1 MSIQPQQTK
10 QIGIK
15 TDLRENA
22 MGLPGV
28 LMQGI
33 ATIAPAFSILAA
45 FVFTVSLAGIVTPWA
60 YLIAAVI
67 LAVQA
72 LSTAQVA
79 KEFPSAGGWYTWIAR
94 TLEPRSGFFAG
105 WIFTIW
111 LPPVG
116 ALTFAFLAKTV
127 LEPAIKQYYGVTIY
141 WWIYV
146 IVGLALV
153 AWWAY
158 AGIKVSERLMI
169 ITGIIEIVLMV
180 ALAITGLARPGPG
193 GFNASSFSFS
203 NFSNAPN
210 MFLAIVFTIFAYSG
224 WEATGPIAEES
235 KNPKRL
241 IPLGL
246 IGSVLV
252 LMVYE
257 VFSSWGYLVGIG
269 TNKVGTIPP
278 ATAWPVATMAQRVW
292 AGAWIL
298 LLFALLNSTIAV
310 SIACF
315 NGGTRTWYAMGRSGV
330 LPAWLGKVS
339 PTRKTPD
346 NAITL
351 ELLVNVLAFVL
362 AIIFGV
368 ADVFFTWALTITLG
382 LILMYILSNIGVMKY
397 YLGEARSRFNPLL
410 HGVIPVAATV
420 AVGYVGYKSVVPLPA
435 PPVKWAPIIFVVY
448 MAIGAA
454 ILIYLRIRGREEW
467 LSKAGL
473 AMAEPEV
480 TVPEDAT

>member
-1 MSIQPQQTK
+1 MSIHPEEIK
-10 QIGIK
+10 PAGIK

-60 YLIAAVI
+60 YLIAAII
-67 LAVQA
+67 LAIQA

-94 TLEPRSGFFAG
+94 TLEPRTGFLAG
-105 WIFTIW
+105 WVFTIW

-146 IVGLALV
+146 IIGLALV
-153 AWWAY
+153 TWWAF
-158 AGIKVSERLMI
+158 AGIKV
-169 ITGIIEIVLMV
+169 
-180 ALAITGLARPGPG
+180 
-193 GFNASSFSFS
+193 SSFSFS
-203 NFSNAPN
+203 NFSSAPN

-235 KNPKRL
+235 RNPKKL

-252 LMVYE
+252 LTVYE
-257 VFSSWGYLVGIG
+257 VFASWGYLVGIG
-269 TNKVGTIPP
+269 TRKVGTIPA
-278 ATAWPVATMAQRVW
+278 ATAWPVATLAQHVW

-330 LPAWLGKVS
+330 LPSALGKVN
-339 PTRKTPD
+339 PAKKTPV
-346 NAITL
+346 NAIHL
-351 ELLVNVLAFVL
+351 EV
-362 AIIFGV
+362 
-368 ADVFFTWALTITLG
+368 
-382 LILMYILSNIGVMKY
+382 
-397 YLGEARSRFNPLL
+397 
-410 HGVIPVAATV
+410 
-420 AVGYVGYKSVVPLPA
+420 
-435 PPVKWAPIIFVVY
+435 
-448 MAIGAA
+448 
-454 ILIYLRIRGREEW
+454 
-467 LSKAGL
+467 
-473 AMAEPEV
+473 
-480 TVPEDAT
+480 